1 MTEQR
6 ERRTRM
12 TAEERRESILDAAT
26 ELFAEVGYLR
36 GKTSAVA
43 RKIGVS
49 EPVVFQ
55 NFGTKATLFAA
66 VVDRAADH
74 VCRMVERVTAADV
87 PVSSLLKLMLDPEHL
102 RHVHSAGSVGAI
114 FADASTI
121 HDDPEIEAAAR
132 RAVQR
137 FAAAITGLLDRG
149 RAGGELRADL
159 DTEAAAWWLLSM
171 VASQKF
177 RQTTAP
183 DPHGIE
189 ARLAEGVL
197 AFLVER

>member
-12 TAEERRESILDAAT
+12 TAEERRESILVAAT

-36 GKTSAVA
+36 GKMSAVA
-43 RKIGVS
+43 RMIGVS

-74 VCRMVERVTAADV
+74 ICRLVDRVTATDV
-87 PVSSLLKLMLDPEHL
+87 PVSGLLKLMLDPEHL

-114 FADASTI
+114 FADASTV
-121 HDDPEIEAAAR
+121 HDDPEIEAATR

-137 FAAAITGLLDRG
+137 FAAVITGLLDRG

-159 DTEAAAWWLLSM
+159 DTEAAAWWLISL

-177 RQTTAP
+177 RRTTSAHP
-183 DPHGIE
+183 QEIE
-189 ARLAEGVL
+189 ARLAESML
-197 AFLVER
+197 AFLT

>member
-12 TAEERRESILDAAT
+12 TAEERRESILAAAT

-74 VCRMVERVTAADV
+74 ICRMVDRVAAADI
-87 PVSSLLKLMLDPEHL
+87 PVSGVLKMMLDPEHL
-102 RHVHSAGSVGAI
+102 QHVHSAGSVGAI

-121 HDDPEIEAAAR
+121 HDEPEIEAATQ
-132 RAVQR
+132 RAVRR
-137 FAAAITGLLDRG
+137 FAGA
-149 RAGGELRADL
+149 
-159 DTEAAAWWLLSM
+159 
-171 VASQKF
+171 
-177 RQTTAP
+177 
-183 DPHGIE
+183 
-189 ARLAEGVL
+189 
-197 AFLVER
+197 